1 MQSISENVVREH
13 ETKKKTKQ
21 DTVIDTGSAPV
32 VPRDGFIRS
41 GADK

>member
-1 MQSISENVVREH
+1 MQSISEKGVREH

-21 DTVIDTGSAPV
+21 DTVIAPV